1 MAFNQAIPFLEDRSD
16 AACRIVV
23 KTARLYGW
31 HGMRVKSSGRAIING
46 NGVKVRSLR
55 SVYVR
60 FAEGNHISVNC
71 EIR

>member
-1 MAFNQAIPFLEDRSD
+1 
-16 AACRIVV
+16 
-23 KTARLYGW
+23 
-31 HGMRVKSSGRAIING
+31 MRVKSSGRAIING
-46 NGVKVRSLR
+46 NGVKVRSRR